1 MAISKAVITAAGKDQ
16 THLPLQTV
24 VDRSGHP
31 RSALELVLGEVVAAG
46 IDDIGLVIAPGQQ
59 ERYLAA
65 AGAQASRLT
74 FFEQTDPLGYGDAIL
89 RARAFVGQEPFL
101 HLVGDHLY
109 VSDRLESCAAQLIA
123 IAERE
128 SCCVS
133 AIQPTHE
140 SQLRFFGAIGG
151 TPVPQTPDQP
161 LFEVTEILEK
171 PTPTQAEQS
180 LMVAGQR
187 NGFYLCFF
195 GMHVLTPTIMELLD
209 SAVTAARQVAT
220 SAGVATP
227 TEAAGAAPRVNLSD
241 SLRRL
246 ISREK
251 YLACQIHGQRY
262 NIGETYGLL
271 IAQMALALSGPDRDR
286 LLVEIIELLARPK

>member
-74 FFEQTDPLGYGDAIL
+74 FFEQTDPLGYGDALL

-109 VSDRLESCAAQLIA
+109 VSDRPESCAAQLIA

-151 TPVPQTPDQP
+151 TPVPQTQDQP
-161 LFEVTEILEK
+161 LFEVSEILEK
-171 PTPTQAEQS
+171 PTPTQAEQA

-195 GMHVLTPTIMELLD
+195 GMHVLTPTIMELLQ
-209 SAVTAARQVAT
+209 TAVAT
-220 SAGVATP
+220 ARSAATP
-227 TEAAGAAPRVNLSD
+227 GNAAPRVNLSD

>member
-74 FFEQTDPLGYGDAIL
+74 FFEQTDPLGYGDALL

-109 VSDRLESCAAQLIA
+109 VSDRPESCAAQLIA

-151 TPVPQTPDQP
+151 TPVPQTQDQP
-161 LFEVTEILEK
+161 LFEVSEILEK
-171 PTPTQAEQS
+171 PTPTQAEQA

-195 GMHVLTPTIMELLD
+195 GMHVLTPTIMDLLQ
-209 SAVTAARQVAT
+209 TAVAT
-220 SAGVATP
+220 ARSAATP
-227 TEAAGAAPRVNLSD
+227 GNAAPRVNLSD

>member
-74 FFEQTDPLGYGDAIL
+74 FFEQTEPLGYGDAIL

-109 VSDRLESCAAQLIA
+109 VSDRPESCAAQLIA

-128 SCCVS
+128 ACCVS

-151 TPVPQTPDQP
+151 TPVPQTQEQP

-187 NGFYLCFF
+187 HGFYLCFF
-195 GMHVLTPTIMELLD
+195 GMHVLTPTIMELLEN
-209 SAVTAARQVAT
+209 AVAAARSGAASGGTAT
-220 SAGVATP
+220 SAG
-227 TEAAGAAPRVNLSD
+227 GAARVNLSD
-241 SLRRL
+241 SLRQL

>member
-109 VSDRLESCAAQLIA
+109 VSDRPESCAAQLIA

-151 TPVPQTPDQP
+151 TPVPQTQDQP
-161 LFEVTEILEK
+161 LFEVSEILEK

-187 NGFYLCFF
+187 HGFYLCFF
-195 GMHVLTPTIMELLD
+195 GMHVLTPTIMELLEAAVATAR
-209 SAVTAARQVAT
+209 SAATPGTAAPVN
-220 SAGVATP
+220 
-227 TEAAGAAPRVNLSD
+227 AAPRVNLSD